1 MWIPEGAR
9 CCSDHLIDYQLT
21 REAFDQ
27 IKLFSMRYLEL
38 NSSDVQLLLNKAQE
52 LCQNGTDRYN
62 FDNLRDLSDD
72 EYRLL
77 TSLSRNDFNDLVQM
91 VASSGIRN
99 SCNRS
104 IRTAVGVYLCKLR
117 LGLSNRLL
125 ASMFQLP
132 DKRLISRII
141 DSARQAIL
149 KNFVPY
155 NLGFEHVTRQEV
167 IDNHT
172 TTIARE
178 LMCGGDSNTA
188 IVVIDGT
195 YIYIQVGNISSC
207 AELIFYE
214 HYFVEISK

>member
-1 MWIPEGAR
+1 
-9 CCSDHLIDYQLT
+9 
-21 REAFDQ
+21 
-27 IKLFSMRYLEL
+27 
-38 NSSDVQLLLNKAQE
+38 
-52 LCQNGTDRYN
+52 
-62 FDNLRDLSDD
+62 
-72 EYRLL
+72 
-77 TSLSRNDFNDLVQM
+77 
-91 VASSGIRN
+91 
-99 SCNRS
+99 
-104 IRTAVGVYLCKLR
+104 
-117 LGLSNRLL
+117 
-125 ASMFQLP
+125 MFQLP

-155 NLGFEHVTRQEV
+155 NLGFEHVIRQEV

-195 YIYIQVGNISSC
+195 YMYIQVRNISSC